1 MMIFLRGKFNSELT
15 FKAGLQQAFKNAGS
29 VCILLLYTFKV
40 NNSNNRWKGQITE
53 IHGKKK
59 NSLTAMTSEFKLPF
73 EGCHEDLSA
82 KFKVKTLQLN
92 ERDCHSIESSVQR

>member
-1 MMIFLRGKFNSELT
+1 MQVLS
-15 FKAGLQQAFKNAGS
+15 AFFS
-29 VCILLLYTFKV
+29 FILLR
-40 NNSNNRWKGQITE
+40 SITA
-53 IHGKKK
+53 IIDGRVRSQKYMGKK